1 MLLPVDYEISAVM
14 QRRVYQRQMHSVEEF
29 KQQLI
34 DVCCGLEQS
43 IFDEATDQWWE
54 RLPACVSAKAGHFE
68 NSLWIDIE
76 FVHILSISVWLD
88 WLLHL

>member
-43 IFDEATDQWWE
+43 IFDEATDQW
-54 RLPACVSAKAGHFE
+54 
-68 NSLWIDIE
+68 
-76 FVHILSISVWLD
+76 
-88 WLLHL
+88 